1 LGSFFDG
8 LFPSEVGRRRGAR
21 NTGPFPSAP
30 SRTRRMSFPITG
42 SPVITFR
49 VIGSQM
55 TLRTVSVSRITQ
67 PSPPDYRDHLCPFAL
82 IPAFPDFMAG
92 RDSGDYHGH
101 SSPWGSRP
109 VGDPA
114 VRLRC
119 TSRARRRPPTHPLD
133 PPRWRALRATEVARS
148 HGSCPSMARHRL
160 QASFRRMRTF
170 IVGDWALGNPALAL
184 SCGSCGTPPW
194 TPPDGHRVPDMLWS
208 PSGFPHWVSQA
219 IQEPPSEF
227 LPAAP
232 GIQRSASRSTPCMR
246 FSRTRLTDAVHR
258 RHSVFPA
265 RAWYLPWV

>member
-1 LGSFFDG
+1 MTDAKALQHLRKLLAAPGQQFPG
-8 LFPSEVGRRRGAR
+8 LDLTAGTNAPEPPQSEVGRRRGAR

-49 VIGSQM
+49 VIGSRM
-55 TLRTVSVSRITQ
+55 TLRTVSVSCITQ

-119 TSRARRRPPTHPLD
+119 TYRARRRPPTHPLN
-133 PPRWRALRATEVARS
+133 PPRWRTPHVTEVARS
-148 HGSCPSMARHRL
+148 HGFMTRHGMSSVTGIISDGCTLSSLGIRL
-160 QASFRRMRTF
+160 
-170 IVGDWALGNPALAL
+170 
-184 SCGSCGTPPW
+184 
-194 TPPDGHRVPDMLWS
+194 
-208 PSGFPHWVSQA
+208 
-219 IQEPPSEF
+219 
-227 LPAAP
+227 
-232 GIQRSASRSTPCMR
+232 
-246 FSRTRLTDAVHR
+246 
-258 RHSVFPA
+258 
-265 RAWYLPWV
+265 